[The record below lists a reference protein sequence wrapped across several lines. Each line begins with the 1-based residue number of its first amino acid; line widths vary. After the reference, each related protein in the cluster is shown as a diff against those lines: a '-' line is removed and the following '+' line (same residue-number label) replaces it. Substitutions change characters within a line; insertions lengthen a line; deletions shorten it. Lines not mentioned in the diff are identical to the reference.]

1 MQYIFCRKTWFG
13 QKEQG
18 LTLQLSMKEKARN
31 TWEQSLSYMISLIEA
46 LVLQNL
52 LIASKTS
59 ATNSVTQQISK
70 QSQVEEQQ

>member
-1 MQYIFCRKTWFG
+1 
-13 QKEQG
+13 
-18 LTLQLSMKEKARN
+18 
-31 TWEQSLSYMISLIEA
+31 MISLIEA